1 MTILEFILFFVA
13 WILAQLVLDVIKAF
27 LARKNQQIM
36 LDEIYIKISKLTL
49 AFMKDIKEVKRNV

>member
-1 MTILEFILFFVA
+1 MTILEFILFFTA

-36 LDEIYIKISKLTL
+36 LDEIYVKISKLTL
-49 AFMKDIKEVKRNV
+49 ALLKDIKEVKRNV